1 MRKFKIILAVA
12 AALLGGYAASAQQD
26 WTAGIG
32 YASTAFSGSECSS
45 FLATHPL
52 RGFYAGVSREFYFS
66 ALAGLTFEP
75 GLYYFYQSAKNEVN
89 THDYDPSRPK
99 YIKMHYLS
107 LPLNVKYTVE
117 FTPAIRGAF
126 FTGPVVNAGL
136 FGNFYEKDKFPTN
149 TNPLDAMH
157 RLTRV
162 NVQWNLGAAFTIA
175 EAVQLRV
182 SYALGMSRL
191 IPEQEIRSNTFT
203 VGAGFLF

>member
-1 MRKFKIILAVA
+1 MRRFKIFLVA
-12 AALLGGYAASAQQD
+12 AAVLLGGHAASAQAE
-26 WTAGIG
+26 WTAGFG
-32 YASTAFSGSECSS
+32 YASVAFNGAECSS
-45 FLATHPL
+45 FLSTHPM
-52 RGFYAGVSREFYFS
+52 RGFYAGISREFYFS

-75 GLYYFYQSAKNEVN
+75 GLFYYYQSTKNELATAGQVQ
-89 THDYDPSRPK
+89 SGPK
-99 YIKMHYLS
+99 FIKMHYLS

-126 FTGPVVNAGL
+126 FTGPVINAGL
-136 FGNFYEKDKFPTN
+136 FGNVFENDKIFTN
-149 TNPLDAMH
+149 TSPDPMH

-162 NVQWNLGAAFTIA
+162 NAQWNLGAAFTIA

>member
-1 MRKFKIILAVA
+1 MRKIKIILALA
-12 AALLGGYAASAQQD
+12 AALLGGQAAFAQQD

-32 YASTAFSGSECSS
+32 YATVSFDGADCSS
-45 FLATHPL
+45 FLSTHPL
-52 RGFYAGVSREFYFS
+52 RGFYAGVSHEFYFS

-75 GLYYFYQSAKNEVN
+75 GLYYYYQSAQNDRDV
-89 THDYDPSRPK
+89 SPK
-99 YIKMHYLS
+99 FIKMHYLS

-117 FTPAIRGAF
+117 FTPALRGAF

-136 FGNFYEKDKFPTN
+136 LGNVYENDKIVTN
-149 TNPLDAMH
+149 TNLPDAMH

-162 NVQWNLGAAFTIA
+162 SIQWDLGVAFTIA

-191 IPEQEIRSNTFT
+191 IPEQNIRSNTLT

>member
-1 MRKFKIILAVA
+1 MRKIKIILALA
-12 AALLGGYAASAQQD
+12 AALLGGQADFAQQD

-32 YASTAFSGSECSS
+32 YATVSFDGADCSS
-45 FLATHPL
+45 FLSTHPL
-52 RGFYAGVSREFYFS
+52 RGFYAGVSHEFYFS

-75 GLYYFYQSAKNEVN
+75 GLYYYYQSAQNDRDV
-89 THDYDPSRPK
+89 SPK
-99 YIKMHYLS
+99 FIKMHYLS

-117 FTPAIRGAF
+117 FTPALRGAF

-136 FGNFYEKDKFPTN
+136 LGNVYENDKIVTN
-149 TNPLDAMH
+149 TNLPDAMH

-162 NVQWNLGAAFTIA
+162 SIQWDLGVAFTIA

-191 IPEQEIRSNTFT
+191 IPEQNIRSNTLT

>member
-1 MRKFKIILAVA
+1 MRKIKIAFCIA
-12 AALLGGYAASAQQD
+12 AALLAGQAVSAQQE

-32 YASTAFSGSECSS
+32 YATTSFNGEECSP
-45 FLATHPL
+45 FLANHPM

-75 GLYYFYQSAKNEVN
+75 GVFYVYQSAQNDRDL
-89 THDYDPSRPK
+89 TPK
-99 YIKMHYLS
+99 FIKMHYLS

-126 FTGPVVNAGL
+126 FTGPVANVGL
-136 FGNFYEKDKFPTN
+136 LGNVFENDKIVTN

-157 RLTRV
+157 RLIRV
-162 NVQWNLGAAFTIA
+162 NAQWDMGVAFTVA
-175 EAVQLRV
+175 EALQLRI

-191 IPEQEIRSNTFT
+191 IPEQNIRSNTFT